1 MGDDALTDNDP
12 HRWPGLPFNNEI
24 GDTFLCVAG
33 GKSVVAL
40 DEGGKLSVSR
50 LARQL
55 GDASGLIALN
65 VTRVFLEV
73 THRMAIDGR
82 EILEEAYREGAR

>member
-1 MGDDALTDNDP
+1 MTAPTSRLADTIRPLTTA
-12 HRWPGLPFNNEI
+12 HPGVSGL
-24 GDTFLCVAG
+24 
-33 GKSVVAL
+33 VAL